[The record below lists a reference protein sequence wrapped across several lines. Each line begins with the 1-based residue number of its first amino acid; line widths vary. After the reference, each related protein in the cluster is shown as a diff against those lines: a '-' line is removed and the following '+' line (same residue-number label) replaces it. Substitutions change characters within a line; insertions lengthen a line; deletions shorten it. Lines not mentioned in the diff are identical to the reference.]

1 MFYLTTGSWLL
12 RQMYPS
18 CIWHIPTK
26 EKKVYLT
33 FDDGPHPVATPF
45 ILEQLRKHGA
55 KATFFCI
62 GKNVAEH
69 PEIYQQILLEGHRTA
84 NHTYNHMNGWK
95 TPDKAYI
102 EDIIAAK
109 KLIDATLFR
118 PPYGRITRWQLA
130 QLNSKALKMKAV
142 MWSILSGDFDP
153 KITSQKV
160 VENVIRPLKKGAII
174 VFHDSEKALPH
185 VTYALPR
192 VLEYLSKEGYMM
204 EKLDA

>member
-1 MFYLTTGSWLL
+1 
-12 RQMYPS
+12 MYPS